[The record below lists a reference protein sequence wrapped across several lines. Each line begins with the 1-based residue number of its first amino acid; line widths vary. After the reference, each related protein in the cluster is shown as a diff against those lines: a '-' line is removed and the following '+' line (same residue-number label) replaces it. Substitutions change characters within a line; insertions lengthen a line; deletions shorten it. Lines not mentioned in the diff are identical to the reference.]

1 MKKTLFII
9 AASGV
14 LISPLA
20 LSAEW
25 KGSSELGLLMQRGN
39 SESDTLNA
47 KFKVTRD
54 AQPWRNSLR
63 LEASNTSS
71 ADKRTGEKYLAET
84 KTDYKL
90 TERSYIFNQIQYEDN
105 RFSGYEYQASITF
118 GYGNQVIKSEDM
130 NLFLEIGP
138 GYRVSEQENSGDKLE
153 EAVARFGERF
163 DMALSKT
170 AKLEQSLVVLSGDE
184 LTTTEFK
191 IGVTSNLTKSFA
203 LKVGYGLKYS
213 DTVAADKKHADEETT
228 VSLVYSF

>member
-1 MKKTLFII
+1 MKKTLLV
-9 AASGV
+9 AATSAA

-20 LSAEW
+20 LAAEW
-25 KGSSELGLLMQRGN
+25 KGSSELGILMQRGN
-39 SESDTLNA
+39 SESDTMNGKLNI
-47 KFKVTRD
+47 TRD
-54 AQPWRNSLR
+54 SQPWRSSFR
-63 LEASNTSS
+63 LEGSNTSS
-71 ADKRTGEKYLAET
+71 ADKRTAEKYLAET

-90 TERSYIFNQIQYEDN
+90 SERSYVFNQIQYEDD
-105 RFSGYEYQASITF
+105 RFSGYDYQASITF
-118 GYGNQVIKSEDM
+118 GYGNQVIKSEGM

-138 GYRVSEQENSGDKLE
+138 GYRVSELESSGDKVE

-191 IGVTSNLTKSFA
+191 ISVTSNLTKSFA
-203 LKVGYGLKYS
+203 LKVAYGLKYS
-213 DTVAADKKHADEETT
+213 DTVPSDKKHADEQTS